1 VTLRDLFLP
10 TTDAGALFQ
19 ALAAAPIYLAAL
31 IAVRRQRDLLWFV
44 GGLAVLTYAWFAL
57 RTVH

>member
-1 VTLRDLFLP
+1 VSLRDLLLP

-19 ALAAAPIYLAAL
+19 AVVAVAVYGAAL
-31 IAVRRQRDLLWFV
+31 IAVRGSRDLVWFV
-44 GGLAVLTYAWFAL
+44 AGAAVLTFAWFAL

>member
-1 VTLRDLFLP
+1 MTLRDLFLP

-19 ALAAAPIYLAAL
+19 ALAAVPIYLAAL

-44 GGLAVLTYAWFAL
+44 GGLAMLTYAWFAL

>member
-1 VTLRDLFLP
+1 MSVRDLLLP

-19 ALAAAPIYLAAL
+19 AIAAVPLAVGAL
-31 IAVRRQRDLLWFV
+31 VAVRRSRDLVWFV
-44 GGLAVLTYAWFAL
+44 AGLAVLTFAWFAL